1 VKRRFSSNFSSGSDP
16 LYGVKLPESAGFRN
30 WGTAWAGT
38 GTAGYRVRL
47 MARKQAPFL
56 SHCTFEKMMLL
67 LNIMTPKEKY
77 GYWLDIA
84 QYDLDSAEAMIA
96 TGRWLYV
103 VFMCQQAIEK
113 LCKGLYTLYI
123 DDNVP
128 KIHDISA
135 IVLKFSDKLP
145 VSIDDE
151 KYQLFSRLSSFY
163 LNNRYP
169 EFKMELSLSLS
180 ESEAKLILKQS
191 KEVFSWLLTLKPS
204 NESPDNTSPM

>member
-1 VKRRFSSNFSSGSDP
+1 
-16 LYGVKLPESAGFRN
+16 
-30 WGTAWAGT
+30 
-38 GTAGYRVRL
+38 
-47 MARKQAPFL
+47 
-56 SHCTFEKMMLL
+56 
-67 LNIMTPKEKY
+67 MTPEEKY
-77 GYWLDIA
+77 KYWLDIA
-84 QYDLDSAEAMIA
+84 QYDLDSAEAMYT

-123 DDNVP
+123 DDKVP

-135 IVLKFSDKLP
+135 IVLKFSDKLSSDKMP

-151 KYQLFSRLSSFY
+151 KYQLFARLSSFY

-169 EFKMELSLSLS
+169 GFKTELSSSLS
-180 ESEAKLILKQS
+180 KSEAELILNQT

-204 NESPDNTSPM
+204 NESLDSTSPM